1 MEQVITHLLK
11 ENKALKSTWHSIK
24 TSKRNEEKW
33 KESLKTMLD
42 SLMTTQA
49 EYMRQLNAKRLKKV
63 AMCYK
68 WKTLEETI

>member
-42 SLMTTQA
+42 SLMTSQT
-49 EYMRQLNAKRLKKV
+49 EYMSQLNAKRLKKV

-68 WKTLEETI
+68 WKKLEETI

>member
-1 MEQVITHLLK
+1 
-11 ENKALKSTWHSIK
+11 
-24 TSKRNEEKW
+24 
-33 KESLKTMLD
+33 MLD

-63 AMCYK
+63 AMCHK